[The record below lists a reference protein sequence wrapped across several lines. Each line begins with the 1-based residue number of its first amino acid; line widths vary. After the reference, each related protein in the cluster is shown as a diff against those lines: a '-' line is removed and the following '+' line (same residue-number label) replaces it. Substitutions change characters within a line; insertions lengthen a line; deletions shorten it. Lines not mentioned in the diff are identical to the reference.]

1 VLLSEFRVRK
11 YVIYDG
17 PFPLLLFSAH
27 MPTTA
32 AASTLRSAYAILSF
46 SLNKPDEYV
55 RMRAAC
61 PLKEAGHIRK
71 KVCDGSVFA
80 EI

>member
-1 VLLSEFRVRK
+1 MTDLSLCCFFQHTCR
-11 YVIYDG
+11 
-17 PFPLLLFSAH
+17 
-27 MPTTA
+27 PTTA
-32 AASTLRSAYAILSF
+32 AASTLRCAYAILSF

-55 RMRAAC
+55 WMRAAC

-80 EI
+80 EILTFFKRVSNFD